1 MDRPSSHERRS
12 AIAARSLKGFC
23 VVALSA
29 WALAAGPAHAADKII
44 VGLIT
49 KTNANPFF
57 AKMKDGATAKAQE
70 LGVELRTFA
79 GRYDGDNE
87 TQIAAMEDLIN
98 AGAKGVLITASDT
111 KAIVPVVQ
119 RARAAGVLVIALD
132 TPLDPIEAADATF
145 ATDNFKAGVL
155 IGQWAANTL
164 GDKAKTAHVAFVDA
178 LPDQPTVDAARDLG
192 FMKGFGIDSKDAK
205 HYGHETDLRVVGH
218 QWGKGSE
225 EGGRAAMETLLQKDP
240 EINVVYTINEPTA
253 AGAYEAL
260 KAAAKTKGLVMTSVD
275 GGCPGVKNVRDGVIG
290 ATSQQYPLLMASL
303 GVEAAVNFAK
313 TGKKPEMTPGLNFFD
328 TGVSLVTDKPAS
340 DVPSITSEEGLK
352 KCWG

>member
-1 MDRPSSHERRS
+1 MDQNASHARRS
-12 AIAARSLKGFC
+12 VARASFVKGIC
-23 VVALSA
+23 LVALSA
-29 WALAAGPAHAADKII
+29 WTLAAAPALAADKII

-57 AKMKDGATAKAQE
+57 AKMKDGATAKAKE

-155 IGQWAANTL
+155 IGEWAAKSL

-178 LPDQPTVDAARDLG
+178 LQDQPTVDAARDLG
-192 FMKGFGIDSKDAK
+192 FMKGFGIDSNDPK
-205 HYGHETDLRVVGH
+205 HYGHETDSRVVGH

-260 KAAAKTKGLVMTSVD
+260 KAAGKTQGLFMTSVD

-328 TGVSLVTDKPAS
+328 TGVSLVTDKPVQG
-340 DVPSITSEEGLK
+340 VPSITSEEGLK